1 MAGEWGAMGPWLL
14 THTAKTAP
22 QEVRSRPPAHLLLP
36 LRGYQ

>member
-22 QEVRSRPPAHLLLP
+22 QEVHFGSLAHLLLP